1 MNKQYIRKTLP
12 IMTAFALLYGA
23 NEADNAFKEQEFVGP
38 EPAIRQVQPS
48 RARQIVRCGSDM
60 SDYEGLEAITFLI
73 GIGMACAVMSLGR

>member
-1 MNKQYIRKTLP
+1 MNKKYIRKTLP
-12 IMTAFALLYGA
+12 VMTAFALLCS
-23 NEADNAFKEQEFVGP
+23 ADKAFKEPEFVGP
-38 EPAIRQVQPS
+38 QPAIRQVQPS